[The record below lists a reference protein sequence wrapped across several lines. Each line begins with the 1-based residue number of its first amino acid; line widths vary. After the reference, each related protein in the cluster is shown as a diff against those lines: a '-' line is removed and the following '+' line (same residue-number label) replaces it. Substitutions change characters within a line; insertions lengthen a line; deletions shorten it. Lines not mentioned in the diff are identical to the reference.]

1 MRLLL
6 LLQGRS
12 PADQPGYHQAFV
24 DLQARGVIEAYHCL
38 PYLPPGPEAS
48 PDPAHWPALYRRALQ
63 IIADEAIDVLMLQW
77 FHGPLEDPRP
87 FLTEARRLRPHLQVV
102 TTGGDPYG
110 RWLQRPPPSLFQA
123 ASLSDLCFLT
133 SMGYMADA
141 LIARGARNVV
151 LMPNGAC
158 QLRFSAPVVPAAPP
172 AFDVVFIGSHNGG
185 RNPFT
190 RLSRSGR
197 QRAEMVR
204 QLTRRY
210 GRRFGLFGRNWADQ
224 PAWQGPVAYAEQHR
238 AAAQGRLQLG
248 GFPGSM
254 APYYTSDRFYI
265 AMASGVPL
273 LDFRVPRV
281 DRLATPD
288 VHWRAYDS
296 VNSLLKAVDRTL
308 DQPPETLQDWGRR
321 ARDYVLGAHTQ
332 AHRTHEMVDIIQA
345 LREARRLGRPLPP
358 PRLRCFAPGVDP
370 EAEAPLAV
378 RGWTG

>member
-12 PADQPGYHQAFV
+12 PADQPGYHQAFA
-24 DLQARGVIEAYHCL
+24 DLQAAGVIEAYHCL
-38 PYLPPGPEAS
+38 PYLPA
-48 PDPAHWPALYRRALQ
+48 DPADPADPDHWPALYRRALAL
-63 IIADEAIDVLMLQW
+63 IADEAIDVLMLQW
-77 FHGPLEDPRP
+77 FHGPLADPRP
-87 FLTEARRLRPHLQVV
+87 FLAEARRIRPQLQVV
-102 TTGGDPYG
+102 TSGGDPYG
-110 RWLQRPPPSLFQA
+110 RWLQRPPASLFQA
-123 ASLSDLCFLT
+123 ASQSDLCFLT

-141 LIARGARNVV
+141 LIAQGARNVL

-158 QLRFSAPVVPAAPP
+158 QLRFSAPVAPVASP
-172 AFDVVFIGSHNGG
+172 AFDVVFIGSNNGG

-197 QRAEMVR
+197 LRAEMVR

-210 GRRFGLFGRNWADQ
+210 GRRFGLFGLRWEGQ

-238 AAAQGRLQLG
+238 AAARGRLQLG
-248 GFPGSM
+248 GFPGSV

-273 LDFRVPRV
+273 LDYRVPRV

-288 VHWRAYDS
+288 VHWRGYDS
-296 VNSLLKAVDRTL
+296 VPSLLRQVDRAL
-308 DQPPETLQDWGRR
+308 DEPPEALQAAGRR
-321 ARDYVLGAHTQ
+321 ARDYVLGAHTH
-332 AHRTHEMVDIIQA
+332 AHRTREMVDILQA
-345 LREARRLGRPLPP
+345 LLEARRLGRPMPP

-370 EAEAPLAV
+370 AAEAPFAV